1 MTPAGCLRRA
11 RRALTM
17 LSQSSTFGRH
27 VAVVGLQLEG
37 DLAGASEKPTNRA
50 VEMYRECGTVGWMM
64 TRKGDPAST

>member
-1 MTPAGCLRRA
+1 
-11 RRALTM
+11 M

-37 DLAGASEKPTNRA
+37 DLAGASGKPNRV